1 LSPAVRRGR
10 HSCKLRAE
18 LKPNLLSESNP
29 LSSQISRSV
38 GRWEKGASNLQPDV
52 EVVQRLLEAA
62 AQALQAP
69 ELDPKGVDGK
79 IARPPATS
87 NTVAAIEAF
96 QSRFTSSVDGLIKP
110 DSQTWHALLD
120 AAGEKPAVQEPPNQ
134 SDVSSNAR
142 EFSFP
147 FPILPAAD
155 WLRSPRAFASNRNNG
170 LRAHAGCD
178 LYFEKGTWIHAIGD
192 GIVIRG
198 PYPFYCQTFALEVDH
213 GDFLA
218 RYGEIQAKTTVK
230 QGDKVRAGEQIA
242 RVGHL
247 VGIQVPSDML
257 HLELYDKSASGL
269 LTITDA
275 ARSKKR
281 SDGISFMRRKDLI
294 DPTPRLNQWRGQLP
308 QA

>member
-1 LSPAVRRGR
+1 M
-10 HSCKLRAE
+10 
-18 LKPNLLSESNP
+18 
-29 LSSQISRSV
+29 SSQLFASV
-38 GRWEKGASNLQPDV
+38 GRWERGARNLQPDV

-87 NTVAAIEAF
+87 NTVTAIEAF
-96 QSRFTSSVDGLIKP
+96 QSRFTSSVDGLIMP
-110 DSQTWHALLD
+110 DSQAWHALLD
-120 AAGEKPAVQEPPNQ
+120 AVGEKPAVPETPNQ
-134 SDVSSNAR
+134 PDVSNTG

-147 FPILPAAD
+147 FPTLPASD
-155 WLRSPRAFASNRNNG
+155 WIRSPRAFASNRNNG

-178 LYFEKGTWIHAIGD
+178 LYFEKGTWIYAIGD
-192 GIVIRG
+192 GTVTRG

-230 QGDKVRAGEQIA
+230 EGDKVRAGEQIA
-242 RVGHL
+242 KVGHL
-247 VGIQVPSDML
+247 IGIRVPSDML
-257 HLELYDKSASGL
+257 HLELYDKSASGP
-269 LTITDA
+269 LTITDT
-275 ARSKKR
+275 ARSRKR
-281 SDGISFMRRKDLI
+281 SDGIPFMRRKDLI
-294 DPTPRLNQWRGQLP
+294 DPTARLNQWQGQLP

>member
-1 LSPAVRRGR
+1 M
-10 HSCKLRAE
+10 
-18 LKPNLLSESNP
+18 
-29 LSSQISRSV
+29 SSQLFASV
-38 GRWEKGASNLQPDV
+38 GRWERGARNLQPDV

-87 NTVAAIEAF
+87 NTVTAIEAF
-96 QSRFTSSVDGLIKP
+96 QSRFTSSVDGLIMP
-110 DSQTWHALLD
+110 DSQAWHALLD
-120 AAGEKPAVQEPPNQ
+120 AVGEKPAVQEPPNQ

-147 FPILPAAD
+147 FPILPVAD
-155 WLRSPRAFASNRNNG
+155 WLRSPRAFASNRSNG
-170 LRAHAGCD
+170 ARAHAGCD
-178 LYFEKGTWIHAIGD
+178 LYFEKGTWIYAIGD
-192 GIVIRG
+192 GIVTRG

-230 QGDKVRAGEQIA
+230 EGDKVRAGEQIA
-242 RVGHL
+242 KVGHL
-247 VGIQVPSDML
+247 IGIRVPSDML
-257 HLELYDKSASGL
+257 HLELDDKSASGP
-269 LTITDA
+269 LTITDT
-275 ARSKKR
+275 ARSRKR
-281 SDGISFMRRKDLI
+281 SDGIPFMRRKDLI
-294 DPTPRLNQWRGQLP
+294 DPTARLNQWQGQLP

>member
-1 LSPAVRRGR
+1 M
-10 HSCKLRAE
+10 
-18 LKPNLLSESNP
+18 
-29 LSSQISRSV
+29 SSQLFASV
-38 GRWEKGASNLQPDV
+38 GRWERGARNLQPDV

-87 NTVAAIEAF
+87 NTVTAIEAF
-96 QSRFTSSVDGLIKP
+96 QSRFTSSVDGLIMP
-110 DSQTWHALLD
+110 DSQAWHALLD
-120 AAGEKPAVQEPPNQ
+120 AVGEKPAVPETPNQ
-134 SDVSSNAR
+134 PDVSNTG

-147 FPILPAAD
+147 FPTLPAAD
-155 WLRSPRAFASNRNNG
+155 WIRSPRAFASNRNNG

-178 LYFEKGTWIHAIGD
+178 LYFEKGTWIYAIGD
-192 GIVIRG
+192 GTVTRG

-230 QGDKVRAGEQIA
+230 EGDKVRAGEQIA
-242 RVGHL
+242 KVGHL
-247 VGIQVPSDML
+247 VGIRVPSDML
-257 HLELYDKSASGL
+257 HLELYDKSASGP
-269 LTITDA
+269 LTITDT
-275 ARSKKR
+275 ARSRKR
-281 SDGISFMRRKDLI
+281 SDGIPFMRRKDLI
-294 DPTPRLNQWRGQLP
+294 DPTARLNQWQGQLP

>member
-1 LSPAVRRGR
+1 MSLTAKRGR

-18 LKPNLLSESNP
+18 RERNLLPESNP

-38 GRWEKGASNLQPDV
+38 GRWEKGAANLQPDV

-62 AQALQAP
+62 AQALQAS

-96 QSRFTSSVDGLIKP
+96 QSRFTSSVDGLIP
-110 DSQTWHALLD
+110 PESQTWHALLD
-120 AAGEKPAVQEPPNQ
+120 AAGELDQL
-134 SDVSSNAR
+134 DVSSEPR
-142 EFSFP
+142 GLVFP
-147 FPILPAAD
+147 FPTLPATD
-155 WLRSPRAFASNRNNG
+155 WIHSPRAFASNRSNG
-170 LRAHAGCD
+170 ARAHAGCD
-178 LYFEKGTWIHAIGD
+178 LYFAKGTWIHAIGD
-192 GIVIRG
+192 GTVVRG

-230 QGDKVRAGEQIA
+230 QGDKVRAGQQIA
-242 RVGHL
+242 KVGHL

-257 HLELYDKSASGL
+257 HLELYDKSASGP
-269 LTITDA
+269 LTITDTS
-275 ARSKKR
+275 RSKKR

-294 DPTPRLNQWRGQLP
+294 DPTPRLNQWQEYLP